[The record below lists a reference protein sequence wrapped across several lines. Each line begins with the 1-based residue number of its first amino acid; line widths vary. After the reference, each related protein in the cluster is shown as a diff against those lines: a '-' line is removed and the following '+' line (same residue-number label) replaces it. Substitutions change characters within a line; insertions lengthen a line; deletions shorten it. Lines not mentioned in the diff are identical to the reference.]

1 MERGTFKLSP
11 ASEKILST
19 VRPDLQKVIRRAAEL
34 TTTPF
39 AVVSGN
45 RTQAQQDYLYA
56 QGRTRPGMVVT
67 WTRNSNHM
75 GGGAIDFSAVDEK
88 GNPTNHLKHTWNA
101 GYYKPIADTILF
113 AGKELGIPVS
123 WPLWQKGDWG
133 HLELQKPYRPLT
145 STEKLKADQGPYT
158 LTTPDVVATKEQSGN
173 IGGVDGKVPV
183 LQPGGG
189 DQGSRNTV
197 VVPDKSKETK
207 EMRQETPGMAG
218 PGVQGVQRS
227 SGKPNVPH
235 NEGKDGLPFAKTRT
249 EGRVGAQATLPA
261 ASYRPPEAGE
271 HSANL
276 SRPEAAVAF
285 LEGMGWEKHQAAA
298 IVANGVWESGGK
310 DRLATLALGDK
321 DKDGRFTAHGAFQW
335 RGDRYSGPNGLLS
348 FTLTHCPGH
357 SSSEPWVQLRFA
369 HHELTEGQEKKAGR
383 LIKEAK
389 TLEDAVKGA
398 ISFLR
403 PVHFTWEAPEK
414 GHGFQRRLEIAQWIM
429 GQRSSPK

>member
-34 TTTPF
+34 TTVPF

-56 QGRTRPGMVVT
+56 QGRTRPGMVIT

-101 GYYKPIADTILF
+101 DYYKPIADTILF
-113 AGKELGIPVS
+113 AGKELGIPVE
-123 WPLWQKGDWG
+123 WPLWKKGDWG
-133 HLELQKPYRPLT
+133 HIQLVKPYKPLT

-158 LTTPDVVATKEQSGN
+158 LTTPDVVATKEQSSN

-183 LQPGGG
+183 LQPGSG

-197 VVPDKSKETK
+197 VVPNKSKETK
-207 EMRQETPGMAG
+207 EVWQETPGMAS
-218 PGVQGVQRS
+218 PGVPRVQQP
-227 SGKPNVPH
+227 SGKQDVFH
-235 NEGKDGLPFAKTRT
+235 NEGKNGLSAAKTRA
-249 EGRVGAQATLPA
+249 EGGGGVQGTLPA
-261 ASYRPPEAGE
+261 ASYRPPSPGE
-271 HSANL
+271 HPKDL
-276 SRPEAAVAF
+276 SRPEAAVTF
-285 LEGMGWEKHQAAA
+285 LESFGWKKHQAAA

-310 DRLATLALGDK
+310 DHLATLALGDK

-357 SSSEPWVQLRFA
+357 SSSEPFVQLRFA
-369 HHELTEGQEKKAGR
+369 HWELTEGNERRAGR
-383 LIKEAK
+383 LLKEAK
-389 TLEDAVKGA
+389 TLEEANKAA
-398 ISFLR
+398 ISYLR
-403 PVHFTWEAPEK
+403 PVHFTWEAPEL

-429 GQRSSPK
+429 GQRAKP

>member
-11 ASEKILST
+11 ASEQILST

-34 TTTPF
+34 TTVPF
-39 AVVSGN
+39 AVVSGG

-101 GYYKPIADTILF
+101 SYYKPIADTILF
-113 AGKELGIPVS
+113 AGKELGIPVE
-123 WPLWQKGDWG
+123 WPLWKKGDWG
-133 HLELQKPYRPLT
+133 HIQLVKKPLT
-145 STEKLKADQGPYT
+145 STEKLKADQGPY
-158 LTTPDVVATKEQSGN
+158 LPLQAVKAVPSG
-173 IGGVDGKVPV
+173 GHS
-183 LQPGGG
+183 PG
-189 DQGSRNTV
+189 D
-197 VVPDKSKETK
+197 
-207 EMRQETPGMAG
+207 
-218 PGVQGVQRS
+218 
-227 SGKPNVPH
+227 
-235 NEGKDGLPFAKTRT
+235 
-249 EGRVGAQATLPA
+249 
-261 ASYRPPEAGE
+261 
-271 HSANL
+271 L

-310 DRLATLALGDK
+310 DHLATLALGDK

-357 SSSEPWVQLRFA
+357 SSSEPFVQLRFA
-369 HHELTEGQEKKAGR
+369 HWELTEGQEKRAGR
-383 LIKEAK
+383 LIKEAE